1 MATSQSTVD
10 DLLERLAAAGRV
22 TARKMFGEYCLYLA
36 EKPIALVCDDT
47 LFVKP
52 TPAGRA
58 LLPDAVEQS
67 PYPGAK
73 PHFMLAYDDWTDR
86 EALCRLARVTFEALP
101 AAKPRTRRPAAK
113 PRKKAPKKGGRR

>member
-1 MATSQSTVD
+1 MATSQSIVD

-22 TARKMFGEYCLYLA
+22 TARKMFGEYCLYLD

-58 LLPDAVEQS
+58 LLPDVEERP

-86 EALCRLARVTFEALP
+86 DALCRLARVTFEALP
-101 AAKPRTRRPAAK
+101 APKPRSRGGNAK
-113 PRKKAPKKGGRR
+113 PRKKGGRR